1 MELLHSDLEHHILV
15 GRVDGEVRLVAA
27 RTLVAGTCLFEIQGL
42 RSRQKSRFSVQLDD
56 DVHIEVDA
64 RVSADELLAR
74 HYWRY
79 LNHGCEPNVM
89 LRGAQVLALRDIG
102 QNEELVFDYETTEF
116 EMAEPFQCRCGANTC
131 RGQIRGFKHL
141 APAQR
146 EALRGRLAAHLLRRI
161 GTA

>member
-116 EMAEPFQCRCGANTC
+116 EMAEPFQCRCGASTC
-131 RGQIRGFKHL
+131 RGLIRGFKHL

-146 EALRGRLAAHLLRRI
+146 EALRGQLAAHLLRHI

>member
-1 MELLHSDLEHHILV
+1 MELLHSDLERHILV
-15 GRVDGEVRLVAA
+15 GRVNGEVRLVAA
-27 RTLVAGTCLFEIQGL
+27 QTLAAGTYLFEIQGV

-56 DVHIEVDA
+56 DLHIEVDA
-64 RVSADELLAR
+64 CASADDLMTR
-74 HYWRY
+74 HYWRF
-79 LNHGCEPNVM
+79 LNHGCDPNVV

-102 QNEELVFDYETTEF
+102 PNEELVFDYETTEF
-116 EMAEPFQCRCGANTC
+116 EMAEPFQCRCGVNTC